1 MAAASLYP
9 QSPQDPQSPL
19 PALRGEPLTDRPHA
33 TDLHVSGGPT
43 GDRSAAGTTL
53 AFPKGCTTSGLT
65 AQEKALI
72 FLLFDL
78 TSCVSPVLG

>member
-1 MAAASLYP
+1 MF
-9 QSPQDPQSPL
+9 
-19 PALRGEPLTDRPHA
+19 